1 MTTTATPTTFKVL
14 GQNHPRIDAHDKVTG
29 RAAYASD
36 VYLPGMLACKLL
48 PSARRHARI
57 VRIDTARA
65 AALPGVRAVITGADF
80 PDIRFG
86 SGALRD
92 RYIMPREVVNFVG
105 EPIAAVAADD
115 EATAQEAI
123 ALIEVAY
130 EDLPAVVNPLSAM
143 DAAAPSVHPDL
154 ESYEGYGFTLGHNVS
169 TLLDADRGDV
179 DQAFRAADVIV
190 EDVYRSQ
197 GINQGFLEPMAC
209 VADVEPNGRLVIYAS
224 TQGPYQV
231 RAALAAVL
239 EMPVSRIR
247 VVPMELGG
255 GFGAKLRLAFEAFP
269 ALLAMRTGRPVKLVN
284 TREETFTMNGPRL
297 PVTNYI
303 RSGVM
308 RDGAIIAR
316 EAYTIFDVGAYLGA
330 GPNSGIGHGI
340 GAYRIPNFRLR
351 SYGVYTNKIY
361 VGSYRASGVA
371 DMTFAV
377 ESHTDHIAHELG
389 IDPYDLRVQNALRE
403 GDVSVSGAV
412 VPANGLLQTL
422 AAVKEKLNEP
432 RQSAN
437 GNSGN
442 ANSGNGNAGNDDR
455 DGHGIGIALCEWR
468 SGSGPSTAA
477 ISVNDDG
484 TVSLLTGS
492 VDISG
497 SDTSLA
503 AIAAEALGIPMERI
517 IVPKRDTDLAPYTG
531 QSGGSRIVYSQG
543 TAVQRAAE
551 DTIRKLTALASE
563 RLGVPEDALACEDGR
578 IYVLDNEPQGL
589 TFAQLAAASVTSR
602 GGPIIGTAALSSMP
616 YTPVFAAQAAEVQ
629 VDRDTG
635 QIQVLRYI
643 QAQDVGTAI
652 NPMAVTGQLDGGVV
666 QGIGRALTE
675 DQQFD
680 PDTGAVRN
688 PSFASY
694 LMPLAIDLPE
704 IENIL
709 ISVPADDGPFG
720 ARAVAEPPGFGP
732 PAAIANAVYDA
743 VGVRIRQLPLSG
755 ERVLAALHGAND
767 QIPINITAL
776 RALEGIPP
784 D

>member
-1 MTTTATPTTFKVL
+1 MTDFKVL
-14 GQNHPRIDAHDKVTG
+14 GQNHPRVDAYDKVTG
-29 RAAYASD
+29 RATYAAD

-48 PSARRHARI
+48 PSTHNHAKI
-57 VRIDTARA
+57 VTIDTTRA
-65 AALPGVRAVITGADF
+65 AALPGVRAVITGTDF
-80 PDIRFG
+80 PDVRFG

-92 RYIMPREVVNFVG
+92 RYIMPRDTVNFIG

-115 EATAQEAI
+115 EATAQEALE
-123 ALIEVAY
+123 LIEVVY
-130 EDLPAVVNPLSAM
+130 EDLPAIVNPIDSM
-143 DAAAPSVHPDL
+143 QSDASTVHPDL
-154 ESYEGYGFTLGHNVS
+154 ESYDGYGFTIGHNVS

-179 DQAFRAADVIV
+179 DQAFTDADVVI

-224 TQGPYQV
+224 TQGPYQI
-231 RAALAAVL
+231 RAGLASVL
-239 EMPVSRIR
+239 EIPVSRIR
-247 VVPMELGG
+247 VVAMELGG
-255 GFGAKLRLAFEAFP
+255 GFGAKLRLTFEAFP

-284 TREETFTMNGPRL
+284 TREEAFTMNGPRL

-308 RDGAIIAR
+308 NDGTITAR

-340 GAYRIPNFRLR
+340 GAYRVPNFRLR

-377 ESHTDHIAHELG
+377 ESHMDHIAQELE
-389 IDPYDLRVQNALRE
+389 IDPYDLRVKNALRE

-412 VPANGLLQTL
+412 VPTNGLMETL
-422 AAVKEKLNEP
+422 EAIKTAMDWP
-432 RQSAN
+432 RELE
-437 GNSGN
+437 
-442 ANSGNGNAGNDDR
+442 
-455 DGHGIGIALCEWR
+455 DGHGIGLALCEWR
-468 SGSGPSTAA
+468 SGSGPSTAS

-492 VDISG
+492 TDISG

-503 AIAAEALGIPMERI
+503 AITAEAMGIGMDQV
-517 IVPKRDTDLAPYTG
+517 IVAKRDTDMAPYTG
-531 QSGGSRIVYSQG
+531 QSGGSRVVYSQG
-543 TAVQRAAE
+543 TAVKRAADE
-551 DTIRKLTALASE
+551 TRDKLIALAAE
-563 RLGVPEDALACEDGR
+563 RLGLPEEALGCDDGR
-578 IYVLDNEPQGL
+578 VYVMDNEPQGL
-589 TFAQLAAASVTSR
+589 TFAQLAAASITSR
-602 GGPIIGTAALSSMP
+602 GGPIIGTASLSTMP
-616 YTPVFAAQAAEVQ
+616 YTPVFAAQAAEVK

-635 QIQVLRYI
+635 QVRVLRYV

-652 NPMAVTGQLDGGVV
+652 NPMAVEGQLEGGVV

-680 PDTGAVRN
+680 AETGAVRN
-688 PSFASY
+688 PSFAAY
-694 LMPLAIDLPE
+694 LMPLAMDMPQ
-704 IENIL
+704 IENVL
-709 ISVPADDGPFG
+709 INVPAPDGPFG

-743 VGVRIRQLPLSG
+743 VGVRINELPLSG
-755 ERVLAALHGAND
+755 ERVLAALQGRD
-767 QIPINITAL
+767 PGINMDVDSL
-776 RALEGIPP
+776 RRAEGIAA

>member
-1 MTTTATPTTFKVL
+1 MTQFKVL
-14 GQNHPRIDAHDKVTG
+14 GRNYPRIDAYDKVTG
-29 RAAYASD
+29 RATYAAD

-48 PSARRHARI
+48 PSTRTHARI
-57 VRIDTARA
+57 VKIDTSRA
-65 AALPGVRAVITGADF
+65 AELPGVHCVITGADF
-80 PDIRFG
+80 PDVRFG
-86 SGALRD
+86 SGALKD
-92 RYIMPREVVNFVG
+92 RYIMPTEVVNFVG

-123 ALIEVAY
+123 ELIEVEY
-130 EDLPAVVNPLSAM
+130 EDLPAVINPLASMVSGA
-143 DAAAPSVHPDL
+143 STVHPDL
-154 ESYEGYGFTLGHNVS
+154 ESYEGYGFTMGHNVS

-179 DQAFRAADVIV
+179 EQALKDADVVI

-209 VADVEPNGRLVIYAS
+209 AVEVEANGRLVVYAS
-224 TQGPYQV
+224 TQGPYQI
-231 RAALAAVL
+231 RAGLAAVL
-239 EMPVSRIR
+239 DVPVSRIR
-247 VVPMELGG
+247 VVAMELGG
-255 GFGAKLRLAFEAFP
+255 GFGAKLRLTFEAFP
-269 ALLAMRTGRPVKLVN
+269 ALLAMRTHRPVKLVN
-284 TREETFTMNGPRL
+284 TREEAFTMNGPRL

-308 RDGAIIAR
+308 KDGTITAR

-340 GAYRIPNFRLR
+340 GAYRVPNFRLR

-377 ESHTDHIAHELG
+377 ESHMDHIAQEIG
-389 IDPYDLRVQNALRE
+389 MDPYDFRVQNALRE

-412 VPANGLLQTL
+412 VPGNGLMETL
-422 AAVKEKLNEP
+422 AAIKEKINWPQTLE
-432 RQSAN
+432 
-437 GNSGN
+437 
-442 ANSGNGNAGNDDR
+442 
-455 DGHGIGIALCEWR
+455 DGHGIGLALCEWR

-503 AIAAEALGIPMERI
+503 AIAAESLGIPMDKV
-517 IVPKRDTDLAPYTG
+517 IVAKRDTDLAPYTG

-543 TAVQRAAE
+543 TAVKRAAE
-551 DTIRKLTALASE
+551 DTLNKLMSLASE
-563 RLGVPEDALACEDGR
+563 RLGVPQDALGSEDGR
-578 IYVLDNEPQGL
+578 VYVLDNAPQGL
-589 TFAQLAAASVTSR
+589 TFAQLAAASITSR
-602 GGPIIGTAALSSMP
+602 GGPIIGMASLSNMP
-616 YTPVFAAQAAEVQ
+616 YTPVFAAQAAEVK
-629 VDRDTG
+629 VDRETG
-635 QIQVLRYI
+635 NVRVLRYI

-652 NPMAVTGQLDGGVV
+652 NPMAVEGQLDGGVV

-675 DQQFD
+675 DQKFD
-680 PDTGAVRN
+680 AETGAVRN

-694 LMPLAIDLPE
+694 LMPLAIDLPDLE
-704 IENIL
+704 IVL
-709 ISVPADDGPFG
+709 INVPAPDGPFG

-732 PAAIANAVYDA
+732 PAAIANAIYDA
-743 VGVRIRQLPLSG
+743 VGVRINELPLSG
-755 ERVLAALHGAND
+755 ERVLAALQGRSPD
-767 QIPINITAL
+767 IDLDVDAL
-776 RALEGIPP
+776 RKAEGIAA

>member
-1 MTTTATPTTFKVL
+1 MTQFKVL
-14 GQNHPRIDAHDKVTG
+14 GRNYPRVDAYDKVTG
-29 RAAYASD
+29 RATYASD

-48 PSARRHARI
+48 PSARSHARI
-57 VRIDTARA
+57 VKIDTSRA
-65 AALPGVRAVITGADF
+65 AELPGVHCVITGADF

-86 SGALRD
+86 SGALKD
-92 RYIMPREVVNFVG
+92 RYIMPTEVVNFVG

-123 ALIEVAY
+123 ELIEVEY
-130 EDLPAVVNPLSAM
+130 EDLPAVINPLASMASG
-143 DAAAPSVHPDL
+143 ASTVHPDL
-154 ESYEGYGFTLGHNVS
+154 ESYEGYGFTMGHNVS

-179 DQAFRAADVIV
+179 EQALKDSDVVI

-209 VADVEPNGRLVIYAS
+209 VVEVEPNGRLVVYAS
-224 TQGPYQV
+224 TQGPYQI
-231 RAALAAVL
+231 RAGLAAVL
-239 EMPVSRIR
+239 DVPVSRIR
-247 VVPMELGG
+247 VVAMELGG
-255 GFGAKLRLAFEAFP
+255 GFGAKLRLTFEAFP
-269 ALLAMRTGRPVKLVN
+269 ALLAMRTHRPVKLVN
-284 TREETFTMNGPRL
+284 TREEAFTMNGPRL

-308 RDGAIIAR
+308 KDGTITAR

-340 GAYRIPNFRLR
+340 GAYRVPNFRLR

-377 ESHTDHIAHELG
+377 ESHMDHIAQQIG
-389 IDPYDLRVQNALRE
+389 MDPYDFREKNALRE

-412 VPANGLLQTL
+412 VPGNGLMETL
-422 AAVKEKLNEP
+422 AAIKEKINWP
-432 RQSAN
+432 RSLE
-437 GNSGN
+437 
-442 ANSGNGNAGNDDR
+442 
-455 DGHGIGIALCEWR
+455 DGHGIGLALCEWR

-503 AIAAEALGIPMERI
+503 AIAAEALGIPMDKV
-517 IVPKRDTDLAPYTG
+517 IVAKRDTDLAPYTG

-543 TAVQRAAE
+543 TAVKRAAD
-551 DTIRKLTALASE
+551 DTLNKLMSLASE
-563 RLGVPEDALACEDGR
+563 RLGVPQEALGSEDGR
-578 IYVLDNEPQGL
+578 VYVLDNAPRGM
-589 TFAQLAAASVTSR
+589 TFAQLAAASTTSR
-602 GGPIIGTAALSSMP
+602 GGPIIGMASLSNMP
-616 YTPVFAAQAAEVQ
+616 YTPVFAAQAAEVK
-629 VDRDTG
+629 VDRETG
-635 QIQVLRYI
+635 NVRVLRYI

-652 NPMAVTGQLDGGVV
+652 NPMAVEGQLDGGVV

-680 PDTGAVRN
+680 AETGAVRN

-704 IENIL
+704 SEIVLVN
-709 ISVPADDGPFG
+709 VPAPDGPFG

-732 PAAIANAVYDA
+732 PAAIANAIYDA
-743 VGVRIRQLPLSG
+743 VGVRINELPLSG
-755 ERVLAALHGAND
+755 ERVLAALQGRSPEID
-767 QIPINITAL
+767 LDVDAL
-776 RALEGIPP
+776 RKAEGIAA

>member
-1 MTTTATPTTFKVL
+1 MTQFKVL
-14 GQNHPRIDAHDKVTG
+14 GRNYPRVDAYDKVTG
-29 RAAYASD
+29 RATYASD

-48 PSARRHARI
+48 PSARSHARI
-57 VRIDTARA
+57 VKIDTSLA
-65 AALPGVRAVITGADF
+65 AELPGVHCVITGADF

-86 SGALRD
+86 SGALKD
-92 RYIMPREVVNFVG
+92 RYIMPTEVVNFVG

-123 ALIEVAY
+123 ELIEVEY
-130 EDLPAVVNPLSAM
+130 EDLPSVINPLASMASG
-143 DAAAPSVHPDL
+143 ASTVHPDL
-154 ESYEGYGFTLGHNVS
+154 ESYEGYGFTMGHNVS

-179 DQAFRAADVIV
+179 EQALKDADVVI

-209 VADVEPNGRLVIYAS
+209 VVEVEPNGRLVVYAS
-224 TQGPYQV
+224 TQGPYQI
-231 RAALAAVL
+231 RAGLAAVL
-239 EMPVSRIR
+239 DVPVSRIR
-247 VVPMELGG
+247 VVAMELGG
-255 GFGAKLRLAFEAFP
+255 GFGAKLRLTFEAFP
-269 ALLAMRTGRPVKLVN
+269 ALLAMRTHRPVKLVN
-284 TREETFTMNGPRL
+284 TREEAFTMNGPRL

-308 RDGAIIAR
+308 KDGTITAR

-340 GAYRIPNFRLR
+340 GAYRVPNFRLR

-377 ESHTDHIAHELG
+377 ESHMDHIAQEIG
-389 IDPYDLRVQNALRE
+389 MDPYDLREKNALRE

-412 VPANGLLQTL
+412 VPGNGLMETL
-422 AAVKEKLNEP
+422 AAIKEKINWP
-432 RQSAN
+432 RSLE
-437 GNSGN
+437 
-442 ANSGNGNAGNDDR
+442 
-455 DGHGIGIALCEWR
+455 DGHGIGLALCEWR

-503 AIAAEALGIPMERI
+503 AIAAEALGIPMDNV
-517 IVPKRDTDLAPYTG
+517 IVAKRDTDLAPYTG

-543 TAVQRAAE
+543 TAVKRAAD
-551 DTIRKLTALASE
+551 DTLNKLMSLASE
-563 RLGVPEDALACEDGR
+563 RLGVPQEALGSEDGR
-578 IYVLDNEPQGL
+578 VYVLDNAPQGM
-589 TFAQLAAASVTSR
+589 TFAQLAAASITSR
-602 GGPIIGTAALSSMP
+602 GGPIIGMASLSNMP
-616 YTPVFAAQAAEVQ
+616 YTPVFAAQAAEVK
-629 VDRDTG
+629 VDRETG
-635 QIQVLRYI
+635 NVRVLRYI

-652 NPMAVTGQLDGGVV
+652 NPMAVEGQLDGGVV

-680 PDTGAVRN
+680 AETGAVRN

-704 IENIL
+704 SEIVL
-709 ISVPADDGPFG
+709 INVPAPDGPFG

-732 PAAIANAVYDA
+732 PAAIANAIYDA
-743 VGVRIRQLPLSG
+743 VGVRINELPLSG
-755 ERVLAALHGAND
+755 ERVLAALQGRSPEID
-767 QIPINITAL
+767 LDVDAL
-776 RALEGIPP
+776 RQAEGIAA

>member
-1 MTTTATPTTFKVL
+1 MTTQFKVL
-14 GQNHPRIDAHDKVTG
+14 ERNHPRVDAYDKVTG
-29 RAAYASD
+29 RATYASD

-48 PSARRHARI
+48 PSTRNHARI
-57 VRIDTARA
+57 VRLDTSKAEA
-65 AALPGVRAVITGADF
+65 HPGVRCVITGTDF
-80 PDIRFG
+80 PDVRFG

-92 RYIMPREVVNFVG
+92 RYVMPREVVNFVG

-115 EATAQEAI
+115 EAAAQEAI
-123 ALIEVAY
+123 ELIEVEY

-143 DAAAPSVHPDL
+143 GSGAATVHPEL
-154 ESYEGYGFTLGHNVS
+154 EEYEGYGFTLGHNVS

-179 DQAFRAADVIV
+179 EQAFKDADVVV

-224 TQGPYQV
+224 TQGPYQI
-231 RAALAAVL
+231 RAALAGVL

-247 VVPMELGG
+247 VVAMELGG
-255 GFGAKLRLAFEAFP
+255 GFGAKLRLAFEAFA
-269 ALLAMRTGRPVKLVN
+269 ALLAMKTGRPVKLVN
-284 TREETFTMNGPRL
+284 TREEVFTMNGPRL

-308 RDGAIIAR
+308 RDGTITAR

-340 GAYRIPNFRLR
+340 GAYRVPNFRLR

-377 ESHTDHIAHELG
+377 ESHMDRIAHEIG
-389 IDPYDLRVQNALRE
+389 MDPYDLRVKNALRE

-412 VPANGLLQTL
+412 VPTNGLMETL
-422 AAVKEKLNEP
+422 EAIKEKIDWP
-432 RQSAN
+432 R
-437 GNSGN
+437 
-442 ANSGNGNAGNDDR
+442 DLE
-455 DGHGIGIALCEWR
+455 DGYGVGLALCEWR
-468 SGSGPSTAA
+468 SGSGPSTAS

-503 AIAAEALGIPMERI
+503 AIAAEALGIPMEK
-517 IVPKRDTDLAPYTG
+517 VVVAKRDTDLAPYTG

-551 DTIRKLTALASE
+551 DTVRKLTALAAE
-563 RLGVPEDALACEDGR
+563 RLGLPEDALGCEDGR
-578 IYVLDNEPQGL
+578 IYVMDNEPQGL

-616 YTPVFAAQAAEVQ
+616 YTPVFAAQAAEVK
-629 VDRDTG
+629 VDRATG
-635 QIQVLRYI
+635 QVKVLRYI

-652 NPMAVTGQLDGGVV
+652 NPMAVEGQLDGGVV

-680 PDTGAVRN
+680 PETGAVRN

-704 IENIL
+704 LENVL
-709 ISVPADDGPFG
+709 INVPAPDGPFG

-743 VGVRIRQLPLSG
+743 VGVRVKELPLSG
-755 ERVLAALHGAND
+755 ERVLAALNGQSED
-767 QIPINITAL
+767 IDFDVEAL
-776 RALEGIPP
+776 RRAEGIAA

>member
-1 MTTTATPTTFKVL
+1 MTTQFKVL
-14 GQNHPRIDAHDKVTG
+14 ERNHPRVDAYDKVTG
-29 RAAYASD
+29 RATYASD

-48 PSARRHARI
+48 PSARSHARI
-57 VRIDTARA
+57 VRLDTSKA
-65 AALPGVRAVITGADF
+65 AAHPGVRCVITGTDF
-80 PDIRFG
+80 PDVRFG

-92 RYIMPREVVNFVG
+92 RYVMPREVVNFVG

-115 EATAQEAI
+115 EAAAQEAI
-123 ALIEVAY
+123 ELIEVEY

-143 DAAAPSVHPDL
+143 GSSAATVHPEL
-154 ESYEGYGFTLGHNVS
+154 EDYEGYGFTLGHNVS

-179 DQAFRAADVIV
+179 EQAFKDAEVVV

-224 TQGPYQV
+224 TQGPYQI
-231 RAALAAVL
+231 RAALAGAL
-239 EMPVSRIR
+239 EIPVSRIR
-247 VVPMELGG
+247 VVAMELGG

-269 ALLAMRTGRPVKLVN
+269 ALLAMKTGRPVKLVN
-284 TREETFTMNGPRL
+284 TREEVFTMNGPRL

-308 RDGAIIAR
+308 RDGTITAR

-340 GAYRIPNFRLR
+340 GAYRVPNFRLR

-377 ESHTDHIAHELG
+377 ESHMDRIAHEIG
-389 IDPYDLRVQNALRE
+389 MDPYDLRVKNALRE

-412 VPANGLLQTL
+412 VPTNGLMETL
-422 AAVKEKLNEP
+422 GAIKEKIDWP
-432 RQSAN
+432 R
-437 GNSGN
+437 
-442 ANSGNGNAGNDDR
+442 DLE
-455 DGHGIGIALCEWR
+455 DGHGVGLALCEWR
-468 SGSGPSTAA
+468 SGSGPSTAS

-503 AIAAEALGIPMERI
+503 AIAAEALGIPMDKV
-517 IVPKRDTDLAPYTG
+517 IVAKRDTDLAPYTG

-551 DTIRKLTALASE
+551 DTVRKLTALAAE
-563 RLGVPEDALACEDGR
+563 RLGLPEDALGCEDGR
-578 IYVLDNEPQGL
+578 VYVMDNEPQGL
-589 TFAQLAAASVTSR
+589 TFAQLAAASITSR
-602 GGPIIGTAALSSMP
+602 GGPIIGTASLSSMP
-616 YTPVFAAQAAEVQ
+616 YTPVFAAQAAEVK
-629 VDRDTG
+629 VDRKTG
-635 QIQVLRYI
+635 QVKVLRYI

-652 NPMAVTGQLDGGVV
+652 NPMAVEGQLDGGVV

-680 PDTGAVRN
+680 PETGAVRN

-704 IENIL
+704 LENVL
-709 ISVPADDGPFG
+709 INVPAPDGPFG

-743 VGVRIRQLPLSG
+743 VGVRVKELPLSG
-755 ERVLAALHGAND
+755 ERVLAALNGENAD
-767 QIPINITAL
+767 IDFDVEAL
-776 RALEGIPP
+776 RRAEGIAA

>member
-1 MTTTATPTTFKVL
+1 MTTQFKVL
-14 GQNHPRIDAHDKVTG
+14 ERNYPRVDAYEKVTG
-29 RAAYASD
+29 RATYASD

-48 PSARRHARI
+48 PSTRSHARI
-57 VRIDTARA
+57 VRLDTSKA
-65 AALPGVRAVITGADF
+65 ASHPGVRCVVTGTDF
-80 PDIRFG
+80 PDFRFG

-92 RYIMPREVVNFVG
+92 RYVMPREVVNFVG

-123 ALIEVAY
+123 ELIEVEY
-130 EDLPAVVNPLSAM
+130 EDLPAVVNPLSAIGSG
-143 DAAAPSVHPDL
+143 AATVHPEL
-154 ESYEGYGFTLGHNVS
+154 ENYEGYGFTLGHNVS

-179 DQAFRAADVIV
+179 DQAFRDADVVV

-224 TQGPYQV
+224 TQGPYQI
-231 RAALAAVL
+231 RAALASVL
-239 EMPVSRIR
+239 EIPVSRIR
-247 VVPMELGG
+247 VVAMELGG

-269 ALLAMRTGRPVKLVN
+269 ALLAMKTGRPVKLVN
-284 TREETFTMNGPRL
+284 TREEVFTMNGPRL

-308 RDGAIIAR
+308 QDGTIVAR

-340 GAYRIPNFRLR
+340 GAYRVPNFRLR

-377 ESHTDHIAHELG
+377 ESHMDRIAHELG
-389 IDPYDLRVQNALRE
+389 IDPYDLRVKNALRE

-412 VPANGLLQTL
+412 VPTNGLMDTL
-422 AAVKEKLNEP
+422 EAIREKIDWP
-432 RQSAN
+432 R
-437 GNSGN
+437 
-442 ANSGNGNAGNDDR
+442 DLE
-455 DGHGIGIALCEWR
+455 DGHGVGLALCEWR
-468 SGSGPSTAA
+468 SGSGPSTAS

-503 AIAAEALGIPMERI
+503 AIAAEALGIPMEN
-517 IVPKRDTDLAPYTG
+517 VVVSKRDTDQAPYTG

-551 DTIRKLTALASE
+551 NTVEKLTALAAE
-563 RLGVPEDALACEDGR
+563 RLGLPEDALGCEDGR
-578 IYVLDNEPQGL
+578 IYVMDNEPQGL
-589 TFAQLAAASVTSR
+589 TFAQLAAASITSR
-602 GGPIIGTAALSSMP
+602 GGPIIGTASLSSMP
-616 YTPVFAAQAAEVQ
+616 YTPVFAAQAAEVK
-629 VDRDTG
+629 VDLATG
-635 QIQVLRYI
+635 QVKVLRYI

-652 NPMAVTGQLDGGVV
+652 NPMAVEGQLDGGVV

-680 PDTGAVRN
+680 PETGAVRN

-704 IENIL
+704 LENVL
-709 ISVPADDGPFG
+709 INVPAPDGPFG

-743 VGVRIRQLPLSG
+743 VGVRIKELPLSG
-755 ERVLAALHGAND
+755 ERVLAALNGQNAEID
-767 QIPINITAL
+767 FDVDAL
-776 RALEGIPP
+776 RRAEGVAA

>member
-1 MTTTATPTTFKVL
+1 MTQFKVL
-14 GQNHPRIDAHDKVTG
+14 GRNYPRVDAYDKVTG
-29 RAAYASD
+29 RATYAAD

-48 PSARRHARI
+48 PSARSHARI
-57 VRIDTARA
+57 VKIDTSRA
-65 AALPGVRAVITGADF
+65 AELPGVHCVITGADF

-86 SGALRD
+86 SGALKD
-92 RYIMPREVVNFVG
+92 RYIMPTEVVNFVG

-123 ALIEVAY
+123 ELIEVEY
-130 EDLPAVVNPLSAM
+130 EDLPAVINPLASMASG
-143 DAAAPSVHPDL
+143 ASTVHPDL
-154 ESYEGYGFTLGHNVS
+154 ESYEGYGFTMGHNVS

-179 DQAFRAADVIV
+179 EQALKDSDVVI

-209 VADVEPNGRLVIYAS
+209 VVEVEPNGRLVVYAS
-224 TQGPYQV
+224 TQGPYQI
-231 RAALAAVL
+231 RAGLAAVL
-239 EMPVSRIR
+239 DVPVSRIR
-247 VVPMELGG
+247 VVAMELGG
-255 GFGAKLRLAFEAFP
+255 GFGAKLRLTFEAFP
-269 ALLAMRTGRPVKLVN
+269 ALLAMRTHRPVKLVN
-284 TREETFTMNGPRL
+284 TREEAFTMNGPRL

-308 RDGAIIAR
+308 KDGTITAR

-340 GAYRIPNFRLR
+340 GAYRVPNFRLR

-377 ESHTDHIAHELG
+377 ESHMDHIAQQIG
-389 IDPYDLRVQNALRE
+389 MDPYDLREKNALRE

-412 VPANGLLQTL
+412 VPGNGLMETL
-422 AAVKEKLNEP
+422 AAIKEKINWP
-432 RQSAN
+432 RSLE
-437 GNSGN
+437 
-442 ANSGNGNAGNDDR
+442 
-455 DGHGIGIALCEWR
+455 DGHGIGLALCEWR

-503 AIAAEALGIPMERI
+503 AIAAEALGIPMDKV
-517 IVPKRDTDLAPYTG
+517 IVAKRDTDLAPYTG

-543 TAVQRAAE
+543 TAVKRAAD
-551 DTIRKLTALASE
+551 DTLNKLMSLASE
-563 RLGVPEDALACEDGR
+563 RLGVPQEALGSEDGR
-578 IYVLDNEPQGL
+578 VYVLDNAPRGM
-589 TFAQLAAASVTSR
+589 TFAQLAAASTTSR
-602 GGPIIGTAALSSMP
+602 GGPIIGMASLSNMP
-616 YTPVFAAQAAEVQ
+616 YTPVFAAQAAEVK
-629 VDRDTG
+629 VDRETG
-635 QIQVLRYI
+635 NVRVLRYI

-652 NPMAVTGQLDGGVV
+652 NPMAVEGQLDGGVV

-680 PDTGAVRN
+680 AETGAVRN

-704 IENIL
+704 SEIVLVN
-709 ISVPADDGPFG
+709 VPAPDGPFG

-732 PAAIANAVYDA
+732 PAAIANAIYDA
-743 VGVRIRQLPLSG
+743 VGVRINELPLSG
-755 ERVLAALHGAND
+755 ERVLAALQGRSPEID
-767 QIPINITAL
+767 LDVDAL
-776 RALEGIPP
+776 RKAEGIAA

>member
-1 MTTTATPTTFKVL
+1 MTTQFKVL
-14 GQNHPRIDAHDKVTG
+14 ERNHPRVDAYGKVTG

-48 PSARRHARI
+48 PSARNHARI
-57 VRIDTARA
+57 VRLDTSKAEA
-65 AALPGVRAVITGADF
+65 HPGVRCVITGTDF
-80 PDIRFG
+80 PDVRFG

-92 RYIMPREVVNFVG
+92 RYVMPREVVNFVG

-115 EATAQEAI
+115 EAAAQEAI
-123 ALIEVAY
+123 ELIEVEY

-143 DAAAPSVHPDL
+143 GSSAATVHPEL
-154 ESYEGYGFTLGHNVS
+154 EEYEGYGFTLGHNVS

-179 DQAFRAADVIV
+179 EQAFKDADVVV

-224 TQGPYQV
+224 TQGPYQI
-231 RAALAAVL
+231 RAALAGVL

-247 VVPMELGG
+247 VVAMELGG
-255 GFGAKLRLAFEAFP
+255 GFGAKLRLAFEAFA
-269 ALLAMRTGRPVKLVN
+269 ALLAMKTGRPVKLVN
-284 TREETFTMNGPRL
+284 TREEVFTMNGPRL

-308 RDGAIIAR
+308 RDGTITAR

-340 GAYRIPNFRLR
+340 GAYRVPNFRLR

-377 ESHTDHIAHELG
+377 ESHMDRIAHEIG
-389 IDPYDLRVQNALRE
+389 MDPYDLRVKNALRE

-412 VPANGLLQTL
+412 VPTNGLMETL
-422 AAVKEKLNEP
+422 EAIKEKIDWP
-432 RQSAN
+432 R
-437 GNSGN
+437 
-442 ANSGNGNAGNDDR
+442 DLE
-455 DGHGIGIALCEWR
+455 DGHGVGLALCEWR
-468 SGSGPSTAA
+468 SGSGPSTAS

-503 AIAAEALGIPMERI
+503 AIAAEALGIPMEK
-517 IVPKRDTDLAPYTG
+517 VVVAKRDTDLAPYTG

-551 DTIRKLTALASE
+551 DTVRKLTALAAE
-563 RLGVPEDALACEDGR
+563 RLGLPEDALGCEDGR
-578 IYVLDNEPQGL
+578 IYVMDNEPQGL

-616 YTPVFAAQAAEVQ
+616 YTPVFAAQAAEVK
-629 VDRDTG
+629 VDRATG
-635 QIQVLRYI
+635 QVKVLRYI

-652 NPMAVTGQLDGGVV
+652 NPMAVEGQLDGGVV

-680 PDTGAVRN
+680 TETGAVRN

-704 IENIL
+704 LENVL
-709 ISVPADDGPFG
+709 INVPAPDGPFG

-743 VGVRIRQLPLSG
+743 VGVRVKELPLSG
-755 ERVLAALHGAND
+755 ERVLAALNGQSED
-767 QIPINITAL
+767 IDFDVEAL
-776 RALEGIPP
+776 RRAEGIAA

>member
-1 MTTTATPTTFKVL
+1 MTQFKVL
-14 GQNHPRIDAHDKVTG
+14 GRNYPRVDAYDKVTG
-29 RAAYASD
+29 RATYAAD

-48 PSARRHARI
+48 PSARSHARI
-57 VRIDTARA
+57 VKIDTSRA
-65 AALPGVRAVITGADF
+65 AELPGVHCVITGADF

-86 SGALRD
+86 SGALKD
-92 RYIMPREVVNFVG
+92 RYIMPTEVVNFVG

-123 ALIEVAY
+123 ELIEVEY
-130 EDLPAVVNPLSAM
+130 EDLPAVINPLASMASG
-143 DAAAPSVHPDL
+143 ASTVHPDL
-154 ESYEGYGFTLGHNVS
+154 ESYEGYGFTMGHNVS

-179 DQAFRAADVIV
+179 EQALKDADVVI

-209 VADVEPNGRLVIYAS
+209 VVEVEPNGRLVVYAS
-224 TQGPYQV
+224 TQGPYQI
-231 RAALAAVL
+231 RAGLAAVL
-239 EMPVSRIR
+239 DVPVSRIR
-247 VVPMELGG
+247 VVAMELGG
-255 GFGAKLRLAFEAFP
+255 GFGAKLRLTFEAFP
-269 ALLAMRTGRPVKLVN
+269 ALLAMRTHRPVKLVN
-284 TREETFTMNGPRL
+284 TREEAFTMNGPRL

-308 RDGAIIAR
+308 KDGTITAR

-340 GAYRIPNFRLR
+340 GAYRVPNFRLR

-377 ESHTDHIAHELG
+377 ESHMDHIAQQIG
-389 IDPYDLRVQNALRE
+389 MDPYDLREKNALRE

-412 VPANGLLQTL
+412 VPGNGLMETL
-422 AAVKEKLNEP
+422 AAIKEKINWP
-432 RQSAN
+432 RSLE
-437 GNSGN
+437 
-442 ANSGNGNAGNDDR
+442 
-455 DGHGIGIALCEWR
+455 DGHGIGLALCEWR

-503 AIAAEALGIPMERI
+503 AIAAEALGIPMDKV
-517 IVPKRDTDLAPYTG
+517 IVAKRDTDLAPYTG

-543 TAVQRAAE
+543 TAVKRAAD
-551 DTIRKLTALASE
+551 DTLNKLMSLASE
-563 RLGVPEDALACEDGR
+563 RLGVPQEALGSEDGR
-578 IYVLDNEPQGL
+578 VYVLDNAPQGM
-589 TFAQLAAASVTSR
+589 TFAQLAAASTTSR
-602 GGPIIGTAALSSMP
+602 GGPIIGMASLSNMP
-616 YTPVFAAQAAEVQ
+616 YTPVFAAQAAEVK
-629 VDRDTG
+629 VDRETG
-635 QIQVLRYI
+635 NVRVLRYI

-652 NPMAVTGQLDGGVV
+652 NPMAVEGQLDGGVV

-680 PDTGAVRN
+680 AETGAVRN

-704 IENIL
+704 SEIVLVN
-709 ISVPADDGPFG
+709 VPAPDGPFG

-732 PAAIANAVYDA
+732 PAAIANAIYDA
-743 VGVRIRQLPLSG
+743 VGVRINELPLSG
-755 ERVLAALHGAND
+755 ERVLAALQGRSPEID
-767 QIPINITAL
+767 LDVDAL
-776 RALEGIPP
+776 RKAEGIAA

>member
-1 MTTTATPTTFKVL
+1 MTTQFKVL
-14 GQNHPRIDAHDKVTG
+14 GNSYPRVDAYEKVTG

-48 PSARRHARI
+48 PSARNHARI

-65 AALPGVRAVITGADF
+65 AALPGVRAVITGVDF
-80 PDIRFG
+80 PEVRFG

-115 EATAQEAI
+115 EATAQEAV
-123 ALIEVAY
+123 ALIEVEY
-130 EDLPAVVNPLSAM
+130 EDLPAVVNPLAAM
-143 DAAAPSVHPDL
+143 GDGAATVHPEL
-154 ESYEGYGFTLGHNVS
+154 ESYEGYGFTMGHNVS

-179 DQAFRAADVIV
+179 EQAFRDAEVIV

-209 VADVEPNGRLVIYAS
+209 VADVEPNGRLTIYAS
-224 TQGPYQV
+224 TQGPYQI
-231 RAALAAVL
+231 RAGLAAVL
-239 EMPVSRIR
+239 QMPVSRIK
-247 VVPMELGG
+247 VVAMELGG

-269 ALLAMRTGRPVKLVN
+269 ALLALRTGRPVKLVN

-308 RDGAIIAR
+308 RDGTIIAR

-377 ESHTDHIAHELG
+377 ESHMDHIAYDLG
-389 IDPYDLRVQNALRE
+389 IDPYDLRVKNALRA

-412 VPANGLLQTL
+412 VPDNGLMETLEAVRARMDWPCQT
-422 AAVKEKLNEP
+422 
-432 RQSAN
+432 
-437 GNSGN
+437 G
-442 ANSGNGNAGNDDR
+442 
-455 DGHGIGIALCEWR
+455 DGHGVGLALCEWR
-468 SGSGPSTAA
+468 SGSGPSTAS

-492 VDISG
+492 TDISG
-497 SDTSLA
+497 SDTALA
-503 AIAAEALGIPMERI
+503 AIAAEALGIGMEQVVVAR
-517 IVPKRDTDLAPYTG
+517 RDTDLAPYTG

-543 TAVQRAAE
+543 TAVQRAAN
-551 DTIRKLTALASE
+551 DTRDKLMALAAE
-563 RLGVPEDALACEDGR
+563 RLGVPPDALDCADGR
-578 IYVLDNEPQGL
+578 VYVLDNEPQGL
-589 TFAQLAAASVTSR
+589 TFAQLAAASITAR
-602 GGPIIGTAALSSMP
+602 GGPIIGTASLSSMP
-616 YTPVFAAQAAEVQ
+616 YTPVFAAQAAEVK

-635 QIQVLRYI
+635 QVKVLRYV

-652 NPMAVTGQLDGGVV
+652 NPMAVEGQLDGGVV

-704 IENIL
+704 IENVL
-709 ISVPADDGPFG
+709 INVPAPDGPFG

-743 VGVRIRQLPLSG
+743 VGMRVKQLPLSG
-755 ERVLAALHGAND
+755 ERVLAALNGQQD
-767 QIPINITAL
+767 DIPFDVDAL
-776 RALEGIPP
+776 RRSEGVGSG
-784 D
+784 

>member
-1 MTTTATPTTFKVL
+1 MTTQFKVL
-14 GQNHPRIDAHDKVTG
+14 ERNHPRVDAYEKVTG
-29 RAAYASD
+29 RATYASD

-48 PSARRHARI
+48 PSTRSHARI
-57 VRIDTARA
+57 VRLDTSKA
-65 AALPGVRAVITGADF
+65 ASHPGVRCVITGTDF
-80 PDIRFG
+80 PDFRFG

-92 RYIMPREVVNFVG
+92 RYVMPREVVNFIG

-115 EATAQEAI
+115 EAAAQEAI
-123 ALIEVAY
+123 ELIEVEY
-130 EDLPAVVNPLSAM
+130 EDLPAVVNPLSAIGSG
-143 DAAAPSVHPDL
+143 AATVHPEL
-154 ESYEGYGFTLGHNVS
+154 ENYEGYGFTLGHNVS

-179 DQAFRAADVIV
+179 DQAFRDADVVV

-224 TQGPYQV
+224 TQGPYQI
-231 RAALAAVL
+231 RAALASVL
-239 EMPVSRIR
+239 EIPVSRIR
-247 VVPMELGG
+247 VVAMELGG

-269 ALLAMRTGRPVKLVN
+269 ALLAMKTGRPVKLVN
-284 TREETFTMNGPRL
+284 TREEVFTMNGPRL

-308 RDGAIIAR
+308 QDGTIVAR

-340 GAYRIPNFRLR
+340 GAYRVPNFRLR

-377 ESHTDHIAHELG
+377 ESHMDRIAHELG
-389 IDPYDLRVQNALRE
+389 MDAYDLRVKNALRE

-412 VPANGLLQTL
+412 VPTNGLMETL
-422 AAVKEKLNEP
+422 EAIREKIDWP
-432 RQSAN
+432 R
-437 GNSGN
+437 
-442 ANSGNGNAGNDDR
+442 DLE
-455 DGHGIGIALCEWR
+455 DGHGVGLALCEWR
-468 SGSGPSTAA
+468 SGSGPSTAS

-503 AIAAEALGIPMERI
+503 AIAAEALGIPMEN
-517 IVPKRDTDLAPYTG
+517 VVVSKRDTDQAPYTG

-551 DTIRKLTALASE
+551 NTIEKLTALAAE
-563 RLGVPEDALACEDGR
+563 RLGLPEDALACEDGR
-578 IYVLDNEPQGL
+578 IYVMDNEPQGL
-589 TFAQLAAASVTSR
+589 TFAQLAAASITSR
-602 GGPIIGTAALSSMP
+602 GGPIIGTASLSSMP
-616 YTPVFAAQAAEVQ
+616 YTPVFAAQAAEVK
-629 VDRDTG
+629 VDRATG
-635 QIQVLRYI
+635 QVKVLRYI

-652 NPMAVTGQLDGGVV
+652 NPMAVEGQLDGGVV

-680 PDTGAVRN
+680 PETGAVRN

-704 IENIL
+704 LENVL
-709 ISVPADDGPFG
+709 INVPAPDGPFG

-743 VGVRIRQLPLSG
+743 VGVRIKELPLSG
-755 ERVLAALHGAND
+755 ERVLAALNGQNAD
-767 QIPINITAL
+767 IDFDVDAL
-776 RALEGIPP
+776 RRAEGVAA

>member
-1 MTTTATPTTFKVL
+1 MTTQFKVL
-14 GQNHPRIDAHDKVTG
+14 ERNHPRVDAYDKVTG

-48 PSARRHARI
+48 PSTRNHARI
-57 VRIDTARA
+57 VRLDTSKAESH
-65 AALPGVRAVITGADF
+65 PGVRCVITGTDF
-80 PDIRFG
+80 PDIRYG

-92 RYIMPREVVNFVG
+92 RYIMPRDVVNFVG
-105 EPIAAVAADD
+105 EPVAAVAADD
-115 EATAQEAI
+115 EVTAQEAVE
-123 ALIEVAY
+123 LIEVEY
-130 EDLPAVVNPLSAM
+130 EDLPAVVNPLSAIGS
-143 DAAAPSVHPDL
+143 DAATVHPEL
-154 ESYEGYGFTLGHNVS
+154 EQYEGYGFTLGHNVS

-179 DQAFRAADVIV
+179 DQAFKDAEVVV

-209 VADVEPNGRLVIYAS
+209 VADVEANGRLVVYAS
-224 TQGPYQV
+224 TQGPYQI
-231 RAALAAVL
+231 RAALAGAL
-239 EMPVSRIR
+239 EIPVSRIR

-269 ALLAMRTGRPVKLVN
+269 ALLAMKTGRPVKLVN
-284 TREETFTMNGPRL
+284 TREEVFTMNGPRL

-308 RDGAIIAR
+308 RDGTIVAR

-340 GAYRIPNFRLR
+340 GAYNVPNFRLR

-377 ESHTDHIAHELG
+377 ESHMDRIAHEIG
-389 IDPYDLRVQNALRE
+389 MDPYDLRVKNALRE

-412 VPANGLLQTL
+412 VPTNGLMETL
-422 AAVKEKLNEP
+422 EAIKEKIGWP
-432 RQSAN
+432 R
-437 GNSGN
+437 
-442 ANSGNGNAGNDDR
+442 DLE
-455 DGHGIGIALCEWR
+455 DGHGVGLALCEWR
-468 SGSGPSTAA
+468 SGSGPSTAS

-503 AIAAEALGIPMERI
+503 AIAAEALGIPMDK
-517 IVPKRDTDLAPYTG
+517 VVVAKRDTDLAPYTG

-551 DTIRKLTALASE
+551 DTVRKLTALAAE
-563 RLGVPEDALACEDGR
+563 RLGVPEDALDCEDGR
-578 IYVLDNEPQGL
+578 VYVMDNEPQGL
-589 TFAQLAAASVTSR
+589 TFAQLAAASITSR

-616 YTPVFAAQAAEVQ
+616 YTPVFAAQAAEVK
-629 VDRDTG
+629 VDRQTG
-635 QIQVLRYI
+635 QVKLLRYI

-652 NPMAVTGQLDGGVV
+652 NPMAVEGQLDGGVV

-680 PDTGAVRN
+680 PETGAVRN

-704 IENIL
+704 LENVL
-709 ISVPADDGPFG
+709 INVPAPDGPFG

-743 VGVRIRQLPLSG
+743 VGVRVKELPLSG
-755 ERVLAALHGAND
+755 ERVLAALNGQNPEIEFD
-767 QIPINITAL
+767 VDEL
-776 RALEGIPP
+776 RRAEGIAA

>member
-1 MTTTATPTTFKVL
+1 MTTTQFKVL
-14 GQNHPRIDAHDKVTG
+14 ERNHPRVDAHDKVTG
-29 RAAYASD
+29 RATYASD

-48 PSARRHARI
+48 PSARNHARI
-57 VRIDTARA
+57 TRLDTSKA
-65 AALPGVRAVITGADF
+65 AALPGVRCIVTGVDF
-80 PDIRFG
+80 PDIRYG

-92 RYIMPREVVNFVG
+92 RYVMPREVVNFVG

-123 ALIEVAY
+123 ELIEVEY
-130 EDLPAVVNPLSAM
+130 EDLPSVVNPLSAM
-143 DAAAPSVHPDL
+143 GDHAATVHPEL
-154 ESYEGYGFTLGHNVS
+154 ESYEGYGFELGHNVS

-179 DQAFRAADVIV
+179 EQAFQDADLVV

-224 TQGPYQV
+224 TQGPYQI

-247 VVPMELGG
+247 VVAMELGG
-255 GFGAKLRLAFEAFP
+255 GFGAKLRLTFEAFA
-269 ALLAMRTGRPVKLVN
+269 ALLAMKTGRPVKLVN
-284 TREETFTMNGPRL
+284 TREEVFTMNGPRL

-308 RDGAIIAR
+308 RDGTITAR

-340 GAYRIPNFRLR
+340 GAYRVPNFRLR

-377 ESHTDHIAHELG
+377 ESHMDHIAHELG
-389 IDPYDLRVQNALRE
+389 IDPFDLRVHNALRE

-412 VPANGLLQTL
+412 VPTNGLMETL
-422 AAVKEKLNEP
+422 AAIKEKMDWP
-432 RQSAN
+432 RQLE
-437 GNSGN
+437 
-442 ANSGNGNAGNDDR
+442 
-455 DGHGIGIALCEWR
+455 DGHGLGLALCEWR

-492 VDISG
+492 TDISG

-503 AIAAEALGIPMERI
+503 AIAAEALGIPMASV
-517 IVPKRDTDLAPYTG
+517 IVAKRDTDMAPYTG
-531 QSGGSRIVYSQG
+531 QSGGSRVVYSQG
-543 TAVQRAAE
+543 TAVFRAAQ
-551 DTIRKLTALASE
+551 DTIQKLTALASE
-563 RLGVPEDALACEDGR
+563 RLGVPEDALGSEDGR
-578 IYVLDNEPQGL
+578 IYVLDNEPQGM
-589 TFAQLAAASVTSR
+589 TFAQLAAASITSR

-616 YTPVFAAQAAEVQ
+616 YTPVFAAQAAEVK

-635 QIQVLRYI
+635 QVKVLRYV

-652 NPMAVTGQLDGGVV
+652 NPMAVEGQLDGGVV

-704 IENIL
+704 SEIVLVN
-709 ISVPADDGPFG
+709 VPAPDGPFG

-743 VGVRIRQLPLSG
+743 VGVRVKELPLSG
-755 ERVLAALHGAND
+755 ERVLAALNGED
-767 QIPINITAL
+767 KDIPFDVDTL
-776 RALEGIPP
+776 RRAEGITT

>member
-1 MTTTATPTTFKVL
+1 MTTQFKVL
-14 GQNHPRIDAHDKVTG
+14 EQNHPRVDAYEKVTG
-29 RAAYASD
+29 RATYASD

-48 PSARRHARI
+48 PSARSHARI
-57 VRIDTARA
+57 VSIDTTEA
-65 AALPGVRAVITGADF
+65 AALPGVRAVIVGSDF
-80 PDIRFG
+80 PDVRFG

-92 RYIMPREVVNFVG
+92 RYVMPREVVNFVG

-115 EATAQEAI
+115 EATAEAAI
-123 ALIEVAY
+123 ELIKVEY
-130 EDLPAVVNPLSAM
+130 EDIPSVVNPLAAM
-143 DAAAPSVHPDL
+143 ADGAASVHPDL
-154 ESYEGYGFTLGHNVS
+154 ESYEGYGFTMGHNVS
-169 TLLDADRGDV
+169 TLLDADRGYV
-179 DQAFRAADVIV
+179 EQAFRDADVVV

-209 VADVEPNGRLVIYAS
+209 VADVEPGGRLVIYAS
-224 TQGPYQV
+224 TQGPYPV
-231 RAALAAVL
+231 RASLAAVL
-239 EMPVSRIR
+239 EVPVSRIR

-284 TREETFTMNGPRL
+284 TREEVFTMNGPRL

-308 RDGAIIAR
+308 KDGTIIAR

-377 ESHTDHIAHELG
+377 ESHMDHIAHEMG
-389 IDPYDLRVQNALRE
+389 FDPYELRLQNALRE

-412 VPANGLLQTL
+412 VPGNGLIETL
-422 AAVKEKLNEP
+422 EAVKERIDWP
-432 RQSAN
+432 R
-437 GNSGN
+437 
-442 ANSGNGNAGNDDR
+442 DLE
-455 DGHGIGIALCEWR
+455 DGHGIGLALCEWR

-503 AIAAEALGIPMERI
+503 AIAAEALGIPMEKV
-517 IVPKRDTDLAPYTG
+517 IVAKRDTDLAPYTG

-551 DTIRKLTALASE
+551 DTVQKLMALAAE
-563 RLGVPEDALACEDGR
+563 RLGVPEDALGCEDGR
-578 IYVLDNEPQGL
+578 VYVMDNEPQGL

-602 GGPIIGTAALSSMP
+602 GGPIIGTASLSSMP
-616 YTPVFAAQAAEVQ
+616 YTPVFAAQAAEVK
-629 VDRDTG
+629 VDRGTG
-635 QIQVLRYI
+635 QVKVLRYI
-643 QAQDVGTAI
+643 QAQDVGVAI
-652 NPMAVTGQLDGGVV
+652 NPMAVEGQLDGGVV

-680 PDTGAVRN
+680 PETGAVRN

-704 IENIL
+704 LEDVL
-709 ISVPADDGPFG
+709 IRVPAEDGPFG

-743 VGVRIRQLPLSG
+743 VGVRVKQLPLSG
-755 ERVLAALHGAND
+755 ERVLAALNGEYD
-767 QIPINITAL
+767 DIPFDVAAL
-776 RALEGIPP
+776 RRAEGI

>member
-1 MTTTATPTTFKVL
+1 MTQFKVL
-14 GQNHPRIDAHDKVTG
+14 GRNYPRVDAYDKVTG
-29 RAAYASD
+29 RATYAAD

-48 PSARRHARI
+48 PSSRSHARI
-57 VRIDTARA
+57 VKIDTSRA
-65 AALPGVRAVITGADF
+65 AELPGVHCVITGADF

-86 SGALRD
+86 SGALKD
-92 RYIMPREVVNFVG
+92 RYIMPTEVVNFVG

-123 ALIEVAY
+123 ELIEVEY
-130 EDLPAVVNPLSAM
+130 EDLPAVINPLASMASG
-143 DAAAPSVHPDL
+143 ASTVHPDL
-154 ESYEGYGFTLGHNVS
+154 ESYEGYGFTMGHNVS

-179 DQAFRAADVIV
+179 EQALKDADVVI

-209 VADVEPNGRLVIYAS
+209 VVEVEPNGRLVVYAS
-224 TQGPYQV
+224 TQGPYQI
-231 RAALAAVL
+231 RAGLAAVL
-239 EMPVSRIR
+239 DVPVSRIR
-247 VVPMELGG
+247 VVAMELGG
-255 GFGAKLRLAFEAFP
+255 GFGAKLRLTFEAFP
-269 ALLAMRTGRPVKLVN
+269 ALLAMRTHRPVKLVN
-284 TREETFTMNGPRL
+284 TREEAFTMNGPRL

-308 RDGAIIAR
+308 KDGTITAR

-340 GAYRIPNFRLR
+340 GAYRVPNFRLR

-377 ESHTDHIAHELG
+377 ESHMDHIAQQIG
-389 IDPYDLRVQNALRE
+389 MDPYDLREKNALRE

-412 VPANGLLQTL
+412 VPGNGLMETL
-422 AAVKEKLNEP
+422 AAIKEKINWP
-432 RQSAN
+432 RSLE
-437 GNSGN
+437 
-442 ANSGNGNAGNDDR
+442 
-455 DGHGIGIALCEWR
+455 DGHGIGLALCEWR

-503 AIAAEALGIPMERI
+503 AIAAEALGIPMDQV
-517 IVPKRDTDLAPYTG
+517 IVAKRDTDLAPYTG

-543 TAVQRAAE
+543 TAVKRAAD
-551 DTIRKLTALASE
+551 DTLNKLMLLASE
-563 RLGVPEDALACEDGR
+563 RLGVPQEALGSEDGR
-578 IYVLDNEPQGL
+578 VYVLDNAPQGM
-589 TFAQLAAASVTSR
+589 TFAQLAAASITSR
-602 GGPIIGTAALSSMP
+602 GGPIIGMASLSNMP
-616 YTPVFAAQAAEVQ
+616 YTPVFAAQAAEVK
-629 VDRDTG
+629 VDRETG
-635 QIQVLRYI
+635 NVRVLRYI

-652 NPMAVTGQLDGGVV
+652 NPMAVEGQLDGGVV

-680 PDTGAVRN
+680 AETGAVRN

-704 IENIL
+704 SEIVL
-709 ISVPADDGPFG
+709 INVPAPDGPFG

-732 PAAIANAVYDA
+732 PAAIANAIYDA
-743 VGVRIRQLPLSG
+743 VGVRINELPLSG
-755 ERVLAALHGAND
+755 ERVLAALQGRSPEID
-767 QIPINITAL
+767 LDVDAL
-776 RALEGIPP
+776 RKAEGIAA

>member
-1 MTTTATPTTFKVL
+1 MTTQFKVL
-14 GQNHPRIDAHDKVTG
+14 EQNHPRVDAYDKVTG
-29 RAAYASD
+29 RATYASD
-36 VYLPGMLACKLL
+36 VYLPGTLACKLL
-48 PSARRHARI
+48 PSTRNHARI
-57 VRIDTARA
+57 VRLDTGRA
-65 AALPGVRAVITGADF
+65 AALPGVRAIITGTDF

-92 RYIMPREVVNFVG
+92 RYIMPRDVVNFVG

-123 ALIEVAY
+123 ELIEVEY
-130 EDLPAVVNPLSAM
+130 EDIPSVVNPLTALLEHSA
-143 DAAAPSVHPDL
+143 DVHP
-154 ESYEGYGFTLGHNVS
+154 EMEQYEGYGFTMGHNVS

-179 DQAFRAADVIV
+179 EQAFRDADVVV

-209 VADVEPNGRLVIYAS
+209 VADVEPNGRLVVYAS

-231 RAALAAVL
+231 RAALAGVL

-284 TREETFTMNGPRL
+284 TREEVFTMNGPRL
-297 PVTNYI
+297 PVTNYV

-308 RDGAIIAR
+308 NDGTIVAR

-330 GPNSGIGHGI
+330 GPNSGIGHGL

-377 ESHTDHIAHELG
+377 ESHMDHIAHELG
-389 IDPYDLRVQNALRE
+389 MDPYDIRLHNALRE

-412 VPANGLLQTL
+412 VPSNGLLETL
-422 AAVKEKLNEP
+422 EAIREKMDWP
-432 RQSAN
+432 RQLE
-437 GNSGN
+437 
-442 ANSGNGNAGNDDR
+442 
-455 DGHGIGIALCEWR
+455 DGHGLGLALCEWR
-468 SGSGPSTAA
+468 AGSGPSTAS

-503 AIAAEALGIPMERI
+503 AIAAEALGIPMEK
-517 IVPKRDTDLAPYTG
+517 VVVAKRDTDLAPYTG

-551 DTIRKLTALASE
+551 DTLDKLMALAAE
-563 RLGVPEDALACEDGR
+563 RLGVPQDALGSEDGR
-578 IYVLDNEPQGL
+578 VYVLDNEPQGL
-589 TFAQLAAASVTSR
+589 TFAQLAAASITSR
-602 GGPIIGTAALSSMP
+602 GGPIIGTASLSSMP
-616 YTPVFAAQAAEVQ
+616 YSPVFAAQAAEVK
-629 VDRDTG
+629 VDRGTG
-635 QIQVLRYI
+635 QVKVLRYV
-643 QAQDVGTAI
+643 QAQDVGVAI
-652 NPMAVTGQLDGGVV
+652 NPMAVEGQLDGGVV

-680 PDTGAVRN
+680 PETGAVRN

-704 IENIL
+704 IEDVL
-709 ISVPADDGPFG
+709 IRVPAEEGPFG

-743 VGVRIRQLPLSG
+743 VGVRIKQLPLSG
-755 ERVLAALHGAND
+755 ERVKAALNGEYD
-767 QIPINITAL
+767 EIPFDVDAL
-776 RALEGIPP
+776 RLAEGIIP
-784 D
+784 

>member
-1 MTTTATPTTFKVL
+1 MTQFKVL
-14 GQNHPRIDAHDKVTG
+14 GRNYPRIDAYDKVTG
-29 RAAYASD
+29 RATYAAD

-48 PSARRHARI
+48 PSTRTHARI
-57 VRIDTARA
+57 VKIDTTRA
-65 AALPGVRAVITGADF
+65 AELPGVHCVITGADF
-80 PDIRFG
+80 PDVRFG
-86 SGALRD
+86 SGALKD
-92 RYIMPREVVNFVG
+92 RYIMPTEVVNFVG

-123 ALIEVAY
+123 ELIDVEY
-130 EDLPAVVNPLSAM
+130 EDLPAVINPLASMANG
-143 DAAAPSVHPDL
+143 ASTVHPDL
-154 ESYEGYGFTLGHNVS
+154 ESYEGYGFTMGHNVS

-179 DQAFRAADVIV
+179 EQALKDADVVI

-209 VADVEPNGRLVIYAS
+209 AVEVEANGRLVVYAS
-224 TQGPYQV
+224 TQGPYQI
-231 RAALAAVL
+231 RAGLAAVL
-239 EMPVSRIR
+239 DVPVSRIR
-247 VVPMELGG
+247 VVAMELGG
-255 GFGAKLRLAFEAFP
+255 GFGAKLRLTFEAFP
-269 ALLAMRTGRPVKLVN
+269 ALLAMRTHRPVKLVN
-284 TREETFTMNGPRL
+284 TREEAFTMNGPRL

-308 RDGAIIAR
+308 KDGTITAR

-340 GAYRIPNFRLR
+340 GAYRVPNFRLR

-377 ESHTDHIAHELG
+377 ESHMDHIAQEIG
-389 IDPYDLRVQNALRE
+389 MDPYDLRVQNALRE

-412 VPANGLLQTL
+412 VPGNGLMETL
-422 AAVKEKLNEP
+422 AAIKEKINWPQTLE
-432 RQSAN
+432 
-437 GNSGN
+437 
-442 ANSGNGNAGNDDR
+442 
-455 DGHGIGIALCEWR
+455 DGHGIGLALCEWR

-503 AIAAEALGIPMERI
+503 AIAAESLGIPMDKV
-517 IVPKRDTDLAPYTG
+517 IVAKRDTDLAPYTG

-543 TAVQRAAE
+543 TAVKRAAE
-551 DTIRKLTALASE
+551 DTLSKLMSLASE
-563 RLGVPEDALACEDGR
+563 RLGVPQDALGSEDGR
-578 IYVLDNEPQGL
+578 VYVLDNAPQGL
-589 TFAQLAAASVTSR
+589 TFAQLAAASITSR
-602 GGPIIGTAALSSMP
+602 GGPIIGMASLSNMP
-616 YTPVFAAQAAEVQ
+616 YTPVFAAQAAEVK
-629 VDRDTG
+629 VDRETG
-635 QIQVLRYI
+635 NVRVLRYI

-652 NPMAVTGQLDGGVV
+652 NPMAVEGQLDGGVV

-675 DQQFD
+675 DQKFD
-680 PDTGAVRN
+680 AETGAVRN

-704 IENIL
+704 LEIVL
-709 ISVPADDGPFG
+709 INVPAPDGPFG

-732 PAAIANAVYDA
+732 PAAIANAIYDA
-743 VGVRIRQLPLSG
+743 VGVRINELPLSG
-755 ERVLAALHGAND
+755 ERVLAALQGRSPD
-767 QIPINITAL
+767 IDLDVDAL
-776 RALEGIPP
+776 REAEGIAA

>member
-1 MTTTATPTTFKVL
+1 MTDFKVL
-14 GQNHPRIDAHDKVTG
+14 GQNHPRVDAYDKVTG
-29 RAAYASD
+29 RATYAAD

-48 PSARRHARI
+48 PSTHNHAKI
-57 VRIDTARA
+57 VTIDTTRA
-65 AALPGVRAVITGADF
+65 AALPGVRAVITGTDF
-80 PDIRFG
+80 PDVRFG

-92 RYIMPREVVNFVG
+92 RYIMPRDTVNFIG

-115 EATAQEAI
+115 EATAQEALE
-123 ALIEVAY
+123 LIEVVY
-130 EDLPAVVNPLSAM
+130 EDLPAIVNPIDSM
-143 DAAAPSVHPDL
+143 QSDASTVHPDL
-154 ESYEGYGFTLGHNVS
+154 ESYDGYGFTIGHNVS

-179 DQAFRAADVIV
+179 DQAFTDADVVI

-224 TQGPYQV
+224 TQGPYQI
-231 RAALAAVL
+231 RAGLASVL
-239 EMPVSRIR
+239 EIPVSRIR
-247 VVPMELGG
+247 VVAMELGG
-255 GFGAKLRLAFEAFP
+255 GFGAKLRLTFEAFP

-284 TREETFTMNGPRL
+284 TREEVFTMNGPRL

-308 RDGAIIAR
+308 NDGTITAR

-340 GAYRIPNFRLR
+340 GAYRVPNFRLR

-377 ESHTDHIAHELG
+377 ESHMDHIAQELE
-389 IDPYDLRVQNALRE
+389 IDPYDLRVKNALRE

-412 VPANGLLQTL
+412 VPTNGLMETL
-422 AAVKEKLNEP
+422 EAIKNAMDWP
-432 RQSAN
+432 RELE
-437 GNSGN
+437 
-442 ANSGNGNAGNDDR
+442 
-455 DGHGIGIALCEWR
+455 DGHGIGLALCEWR
-468 SGSGPSTAA
+468 SGSGPSTAS

-492 VDISG
+492 TDISG

-503 AIAAEALGIPMERI
+503 AITAEAMGIGMDQV
-517 IVPKRDTDLAPYTG
+517 IVAKRDTDMAPYTG
-531 QSGGSRIVYSQG
+531 QSGGSRVVYSQG
-543 TAVQRAAE
+543 TAVKRAADE
-551 DTIRKLTALASE
+551 TRDKLIALAAE
-563 RLGVPEDALACEDGR
+563 RLGLPEEALGCDDGR
-578 IYVLDNEPQGL
+578 VYVMDNEPQGL
-589 TFAQLAAASVTSR
+589 TFAQLAAASITSR
-602 GGPIIGTAALSSMP
+602 GGPIIGTASLSTMP
-616 YTPVFAAQAAEVQ
+616 YTPVFAAQAAEVK

-635 QIQVLRYI
+635 QVRVLRYV

-652 NPMAVTGQLDGGVV
+652 NPMAVEGQLEGGVV

-680 PDTGAVRN
+680 AETGAVRN
-688 PSFASY
+688 PSFAAY
-694 LMPLAIDLPE
+694 LMPLAMDMPQ
-704 IENIL
+704 IENVL
-709 ISVPADDGPFG
+709 INVPAPDGPFG

-743 VGVRIRQLPLSG
+743 VGVRINELPLSG
-755 ERVLAALHGAND
+755 ERVLAALQGRD
-767 QIPINITAL
+767 PGINMDVDSL
-776 RALEGIPP
+776 RRAEGIAA

>member
-1 MTTTATPTTFKVL
+1 MTTQFKVL
-14 GQNHPRIDAHDKVTG
+14 ERNYPRVDAYEKVTG
-29 RAAYASD
+29 RATYASD

-48 PSARRHARI
+48 PSTRNHARI
-57 VRIDTARA
+57 VRLDTSKA
-65 AALPGVRAVITGADF
+65 ASHPGVRCVVTGTDF
-80 PDIRFG
+80 PDFRFG

-92 RYIMPREVVNFVG
+92 RYVMPREVVNFVG

-115 EATAQEAI
+115 EAAAQEAI
-123 ALIEVAY
+123 ELIEVEY
-130 EDLPAVVNPLSAM
+130 EDLPAVVNPLSAIGSG
-143 DAAAPSVHPDL
+143 AATVHPEL
-154 ESYEGYGFTLGHNVS
+154 ENYEGYGFTLGHNVS

-179 DQAFRAADVIV
+179 DQAFRDADVVV

-224 TQGPYQV
+224 TQGPYQI
-231 RAALAAVL
+231 RAALASVL
-239 EMPVSRIR
+239 EIPVSRIR
-247 VVPMELGG
+247 VVAMELGG

-269 ALLAMRTGRPVKLVN
+269 ALLAMKTGRPVKLVN
-284 TREETFTMNGPRL
+284 TREEVFTMNGPRL

-308 RDGAIIAR
+308 QDGTIVAR

-340 GAYRIPNFRLR
+340 GAYRVPNFRLR

-377 ESHTDHIAHELG
+377 ESHMDRIAHELG
-389 IDPYDLRVQNALRE
+389 IDPYDLRVKNALRE

-412 VPANGLLQTL
+412 VPTNGLMDTL
-422 AAVKEKLNEP
+422 EAIREKIDWP
-432 RQSAN
+432 R
-437 GNSGN
+437 
-442 ANSGNGNAGNDDR
+442 DLE
-455 DGHGIGIALCEWR
+455 DGHGVGLALCEWR
-468 SGSGPSTAA
+468 SGSGPSTAS

-503 AIAAEALGIPMERI
+503 AIAAEALGIPMEN
-517 IVPKRDTDLAPYTG
+517 VVVSKRDTDQAPYTG

-551 DTIRKLTALASE
+551 NTVEKLTALAAE
-563 RLGVPEDALACEDGR
+563 RLGLPEDALGCEDGR
-578 IYVLDNEPQGL
+578 IYVMDNEPQGL
-589 TFAQLAAASVTSR
+589 TFAQLAAASITSR
-602 GGPIIGTAALSSMP
+602 GGPIIGTASLSSMP
-616 YTPVFAAQAAEVQ
+616 YTPVFAAQAAEVK
-629 VDRDTG
+629 VDRATG
-635 QIQVLRYI
+635 QVKVLRYI

-652 NPMAVTGQLDGGVV
+652 NPMAVEGQLDGGVV

-680 PDTGAVRN
+680 PETGAVRN

-704 IENIL
+704 LENVL
-709 ISVPADDGPFG
+709 INVPAPDGPFG

-743 VGVRIRQLPLSG
+743 VGVRIKELPLSG
-755 ERVLAALHGAND
+755 ERVLAALNGQNAEID
-767 QIPINITAL
+767 FDVDAL
-776 RALEGIPP
+776 RRAEGVAA